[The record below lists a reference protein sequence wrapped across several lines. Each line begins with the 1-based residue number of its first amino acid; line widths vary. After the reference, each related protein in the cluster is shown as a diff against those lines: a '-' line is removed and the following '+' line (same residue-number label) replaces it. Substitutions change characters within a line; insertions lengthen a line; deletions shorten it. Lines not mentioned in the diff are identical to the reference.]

1 MGDSGHRV
9 LSGDACVTVRLWA
22 GARAAAGT
30 SEVVLP
36 VPGPVTVA
44 WVRDEVL
51 RRLPSAAGLGQVLA
65 VCSVLVGETPVGTAD
80 PAGVEVLPGGAVEFL
95 PPFAGG

>member
-1 MGDSGHRV
+1 MVSSGQGV
-9 LSGDACVTVRLWA
+9 VTVRMWA

-30 SEVVLP
+30 SEVVLD
-36 VPGPVTVA
+36 VPGPVSVA

-51 RRLPSAAGLGQVLA
+51 RRLPFADGLEKVLS

-80 PAGVEVLPGGAVEFL
+80 PAGVEVAPGGSVEFL

>member
-1 MGDSGHRV
+1 MSSTGHDV
-9 LSGDACVTVRLWA
+9 VSPQGCVTVRLWA

-30 SEVVLP
+30 SEVALE
-36 VPGPVTVA
+36 VPGPVSVA
-44 WVRDEVL
+44 WVREELL
-51 RRLPSAAGLGQVLA
+51 RRLPADDGLEKVLG

-80 PAGVEVLPGGAVEFL
+80 PAGVEVRPGGSVEFL

>member
-1 MGDSGHRV
+1 MTSSGQGV
-9 LSGDACVTVRLWA
+9 VTVRLWA

-30 SEVVLP
+30 SQLELS

-51 RRLPSAAGLGQVLA
+51 RCLPDAVGLDKVLG
-65 VCSVLVGETPVGTAD
+65 VCSVLVGETPLGTAD
-80 PAGVEVLPGGAVEFL
+80 PAGVEVLPGRSVEFL

>member
-1 MGDSGHRV
+1 MTSSGQGV
-9 LSGDACVTVRLWA
+9 VSVRLWA

-30 SEVVLP
+30 SEVALSVT
-36 VPGPVTVA
+36 GPVTVA
-44 WVRDEVL
+44 WVRDELLRTLPAPGLERVL
-51 RRLPSAAGLGQVLA
+51 K

-80 PAGVEVLPGGAVEFL
+80 PAGVEVLPGGSVEFL

>member
-1 MGDSGHRV
+1 MTSSGHI
-9 LSGDACVTVRLWA
+9 SVRLWA

-30 SEVVLP
+30 SEVSLD

-51 RRLPSAAGLGQVLA
+51 RQVPAPGLEKVLA

-80 PAGVEVLPGGAVEFL
+80 PAGVEVLPGGSVEFL

>member
-1 MGDSGHRV
+1 MTSSGQGV
-9 LSGDACVTVRLWA
+9 VSVRLWA

-30 SEVVLP
+30 SEVSLSVT
-36 VPGPVTVA
+36 GPVTVA
-44 WVRDEVL
+44 WVREELL
-51 RRLPSAAGLGQVLA
+51 RRLPAPGLEKVLA

-80 PAGVEVLPGGAVEFL
+80 PAGVEVLPGGSVEFL